1 MSLTNATL
9 GVGSELGWVAYTLQ
23 GSLWSAI
30 PEAALMAATNLLLAR
45 ALMRAGTSFARP
57 VTLATIWGMTLIVAT
72 LLGGWAFLGALLPV
86 AYGVQ
91 VVPSIWSAYRT
102 WAPSGVSVVTWV
114 TILVECLLWGT
125 YGVARQDAA
134 LTTLGVIGS
143 GAALA
148 IVVRVLWTRDRLVD
162 QGAQLH
168 GRVEIE
174 AAIPLGAGSLAVA
187 GVCRDHRQEAAWVDI
202 LRVDL
207 DRPGQLVP
215 CRPKRCP
222 AKLGAGAGR
231 RVEQQEPGVGER
243 LGVIRPLLQDLR
255 VQVLGAP
262 GRRRSAPV
270 PGRGGRPRR
279 PERRSASAPTARRY
293 ISRRNIHGLNDD
305 RRGDNG
311 PYALLDN
318 PADGLDEPC
327 RDGRSI
333 ALCGGRLRAVLGDF
347 DYGVARRSGA

>member
-1 MSLTNATL
+1 M
-9 GVGSELGWVAYTLQ
+9 
-23 GSLWSAI
+23 
-30 PEAALMAATNLLLAR
+30 
-45 ALMRAGTSFARP
+45 
-57 VTLATIWGMTLIVAT
+57 
-72 LLGGWAFLGALLPV
+72 
-86 AYGVQ
+86 
-91 VVPSIWSAYRT
+91 
-102 WAPSGVSVVTWV
+102 
-114 TILVECLLWGT
+114 TILVECVLWGT
-125 YGVARQDAA
+125 YGVARQDPA

-148 IVVRVLWTRDRLVD
+148 IVVRVLWTRDRFVD

-187 GVCRDHRQEAAWVDI
+187 GVCRDHRQEAAWVGI

-215 CRPKRCP
+215 CRPQRCP

-255 VQVLGAP
+255 VQILGAP

-270 PGRGGRPRR
+270 PGALP
-279 PERRSASAPTARRY
+279 RSAGVWSGSAVRAILVNPRYLGHRVVGRQRRRDELVEPTNPAAGTASKQRRTRNEGLAVPGPRSRSAPRS
-293 ISRRNIHGLNDD
+293 SRRASDPGSSVAAMWWRGQDLNL
-305 RRGDNG
+305 RPSGYE
-311 PYALLDN
+311 P
-318 PADGLDEPC
+318 DELPDC
-327 RDGRSI
+327 STP
-333 ALCGGRLRAVLGDF
+333 
-347 DYGVARRSGA
+347 RRSGCSWYGPGRRRATRTRPLSVCVRRMRGLGALG